1 MIAALSLLVAALSAT
16 KGGHLAPRPHILF
29 ILQDDL
35 GHYNVAFNAN
45 RTDKPSEDVASVSPH
60 LTALAREGI
69 ILDRHYVHWH
79 CSPSRRSFL
88 TGRLPL
94 HHGEELSSVAS
105 DDIDLRWQTIGQKLE
120 GVGYEAHWY
129 ARRATRGTRPYD
141 CVLTRAPPL
150 PLVAGTARATPGT
163 CR

>member
-1 MIAALSLLVAALSAT
+1 MMENILLLAAL
-16 KGGHLAPRPHILF
+16 GAPRPHILF

-45 RTDKPSEDVASVSPH
+45 RTDQPSADVSSVSSN
-60 LTALAREGI
+60 LTALAQDGI

-94 HHGEELSSVAS
+94 HHGEELSTIAS
-105 DDIDLRWQTIGQKLE
+105 DDIDLRWKTIGQKLE
-120 GVGYEAHWY
+120 GVGYESHWY
-129 ARRATRGTRPYD
+129 GKGHSTYTGFQPVPLTSHARCTT
-141 CVLTRAPPL
+141 C
-150 PLVAGTARATPGT
+150 LVSARSQPAI